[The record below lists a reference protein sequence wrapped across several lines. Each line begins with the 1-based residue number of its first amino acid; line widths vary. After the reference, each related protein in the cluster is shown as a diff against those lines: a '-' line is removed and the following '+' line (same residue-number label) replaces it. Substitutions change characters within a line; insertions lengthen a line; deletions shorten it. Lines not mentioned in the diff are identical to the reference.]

1 GTCAASLGAE
11 DDLRHLTQCIR
22 ERLPDVEIMVRGDSG
37 FGVPL
42 MDDVCEELRLTHT
55 FGLSMNPR
63 WKAASADPPA
73 QAVNSS
79 RRPAQSS
86 DCFFP

>member
-1 GTCAASLGAE
+1 
-11 DDLRHLTQCIR
+11 
-22 ERLPDVEIMVRGDSG
+22 MVRGDSG

-63 WKAASADPPA
+63 LKAASADPPA
-73 QAVNSS
+73 QAVKQFAETGAKQRLFLPLMDRADSGDQP
-79 RRPAQSS
+79 R
-86 DCFFP
+86 